1 MRMTNLIGSIRA
13 EYVRYKALAD
23 AAIAQLSEA
32 DLAAGG
38 PGHGNSIIT
47 LCWHISGNLQSR
59 FTDFLTTDGEKPW
72 RQREEE
78 FQRRTTSRADLL
90 AKWDIGWSVLLE
102 TLGTLS
108 DDDLD
113 RTVTIR
119 GQAMRVHQALHRSLA
134 HTAYHVG
141 QIVHIAKTLRG
152 DAWTFL
158 SIPPGKSDEYNR
170 NANRELPSAHAAAL
184 QNRTDRT

>member
-1 MRMTNLIGSIRA
+1 MTHLIASIRA

-23 AAIAQLSEA
+23 AAIAQVTDG
-32 DLAAGG
+32 DLATGG
-38 PGHGNSIIT
+38 PAHGNSIIT
-47 LCWHISGNLQSR
+47 ICWHISGNLQSR
-59 FTDFLTTDGEKPW
+59 FTDFLTSDGEKPW

-78 FQRRTTSRADLL
+78 FQPRTTSRADLL
-90 AKWDIGWSVLLE
+90 AKWNIGWSVLLD
-102 TLGTLS
+102 TLSGLS

-119 GQAMRVHQALHRSLA
+119 GQAMRVHEALHRSLA

-152 DAWTFL
+152 DDWKFL
-158 SIPPGKSDEYNR
+158 SIPPGKSDEYSR
-170 NANRELPSAHAAAL
+170 DANRELPSAHAAAL
-184 QNRTDRT
+184 GDRTDRT